1 MARPATD
8 ITALPPAQAAI
19 TEPKFIVPLGRGSR
33 GKSWWARWAVE
44 RAQSQG
50 REVVVA
56 DADRTNPTL
65 SSYFEG
71 VTAPPSADDRDVR
84 EWLAAFVEAQIEQRF
99 TALLDLGG
107 GDLILK
113 RIAREMS
120 LVDFLGQHGIRP
132 IAVHLLGPDTDD
144 LAYLRDVETDN
155 LFAPEATILI
165 FNEALVPSH
174 RTPRAAFTE
183 TVETHPILAK
193 TLERGARLVWMPRL
207 EPAQD
212 IDTRRLTFAAA
223 EASKVKEGQTPIGP
237 WKRQQIATWRR
248 AMETAFAPV
257 AEWLP

>member
-8 ITALPPAQAAI
+8 AAALPPAAI

-33 GKSWWARWAVE
+33 GTSWWARWAVE
-44 RAQSQG
+44 RGQSQG
-50 REVVVA
+50 RAVVVA
-56 DADRTNPTL
+56 YADRPTPPL
-65 SSYFEG
+65 SNYFEG

-132 IAVHLLGPDTDD
+132 IAVHLLGPDADD

-155 LFAPEATILI
+155 LFAPEATVLI

-174 RTPRAAFTE
+174 RTPRAAAP
-183 TVETHPILAK
+183 HPPRPPPRTRPRARAPPASSGCRVWNPPRTSIP
-193 TLERGARLVWMPRL
+193 GA
-207 EPAQD
+207 
-212 IDTRRLTFAAA
+212 
-223 EASKVKEGQTPIGP
+223 
-237 WKRQQIATWRR
+237 
-248 AMETAFAPV
+248 
-257 AEWLP
+257 